1 MILDYIINQENE
13 ICQVFVPF
21 FSRFILSPMTIHIH
35 IANAKKHKS
44 QKLEHKEK
52 NNINKE

>member
-1 MILDYIINQENE
+1 MILDYIIKQENE